1 MDNASRSE
9 RSRNVALDAA
19 LVIIARDGPGRLTLD
34 AIARESG
41 LSKGGV
47 MHQFRT
53 KEGVLKALLERQMA
67 HFAEFSMAY
76 RAKVR
81 ATSANP
87 ELATEI
93 ATVREAANTPNS
105 AALALLAAM
114 VESPDLMA
122 LPRDSEL
129 KAIAAIRAEAADPDL
144 AMLRWAAARG
154 LMLGALFGMSPIG
167 KPERDHLFARLLDD
181 SSWRAL
187 EKPAKP
193 RTVNK
198 PRAAKAAAAAKTK
211 DKDKARKRA

>member
-1 MDNASRSE
+1 MDNATRSE
-9 RSRNVALDAA
+9 RSRNAALDAA
-19 LVIIARDGPGRLTLD
+19 IAIVARDGPGRLTLD

-53 KEGVLKALLERQMA
+53 KEAVLKALLERQML
-67 HFAEFSMAY
+67 HFEQFSTPY
-76 RAKVR
+76 RAKAR
-81 ATSANP
+81 AESENP

-114 VESPDLMA
+114 VENPDLMA
-122 LPRDSEL
+122 LPRASDE
-129 KAIAAIRAEAADPDL
+129 KTIAAIRAEATDPDL

-154 LMLGALFGMSPIG
+154 LLLGELFGMSSLP
-167 KPERDHLFARLLDD
+167 KVERERLFARLLDD
-181 SSWRAL
+181 SQWRAL

-193 RTVNK
+193 R
-198 PRAAKAAAAAKTK
+198 AAAASKSTT
-211 DKDKARKRA
+211 ARKRA